1 MKKTLTDKQKNFIS
15 MLLEGERKTK
25 ICKNLGITIEELE
38 DWYSDPFFIA
48 YVNREKSKRWGDME
62 ERLQVLLI
70 KALDNLREA
79 LNSENE
85 SVRVKTSLA
94 YLRYYE
100 NLNKLNLNFYLPKT
114 EREVITEALKG
125 INWDISYKGNVLV
138 LENIAL
144 PTLREWYK
152 KLKTEGSDSVKR
164 LMEVYLM
171 SIVEV
176 NSK

>member
-1 MKKTLTDKQKNFIS
+1 MKKTLSDKQKKFIS
-15 MLLEGERKTK
+15 MLLEGERKIK
-25 ICKNLGITIEELE
+25 ICKKLGVTDEELG

-48 YVNREKSKRWGDME
+48 CVNKEKSKKWGDLE
-62 ERLQVLLI
+62 DRLQALLI

-79 LNSENE
+79 LNSENK

-100 NLNKLNLNFYLPKT
+100 NLNKLNLNFNLPKT
-114 EREVITEALKG
+114 EKEVIIEALKR
-125 INWDISYKGNVLV
+125 INWDISYKGNMLV
-138 LENIAL
+138 LENISL
-144 PTLREWYK
+144 PTLREWYR

-164 LMEVYLM
+164 LMETYLM
-171 SIVEV
+171 SIIGV

>member
-1 MKKTLTDKQKNFIS
+1 MKKTLSDKQKNFIS

-25 ICKNLGITIEELE
+25 ICKKLGITDEELE
-38 DWYSDPFFIA
+38 GWYSDPFFVA
-48 YVNREKSKRWGDME
+48 YVNREKSKKWGDTRE
-62 ERLQVLLI
+62 YLRALLI

-100 NLNKLNLNFYLPKT
+100 NLNKLNLSFYLPKT
-114 EREVITEALKG
+114 EREVIIEALKE
-125 INWDISYKGNVLV
+125 INWDVSYGGNALV
-138 LENIAL
+138 LENISL
-144 PTLREWYK
+144 STLREWYR

-164 LMEVYLM
+164 LMEAYLM
-171 SIVEV
+171 SIIGV